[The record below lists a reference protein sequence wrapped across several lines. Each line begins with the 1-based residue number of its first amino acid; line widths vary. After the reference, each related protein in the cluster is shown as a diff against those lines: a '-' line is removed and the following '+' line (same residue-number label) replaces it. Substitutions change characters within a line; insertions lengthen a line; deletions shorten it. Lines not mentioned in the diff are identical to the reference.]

1 MKRLQH
7 ILVVLVVFTPSL
19 VAQRQPYVP
28 GPGDA
33 WERKRPEAL
42 GMSAALLDSAIAFHV
57 ANESMFDRDLR
68 AEITRR
74 NAREPHPALIGP
86 FKERGGPNGLVLRN
100 GYIVAE
106 WGDTRRVDMTF
117 SVTKSFLSAAAGLVF
132 DRGLIK
138 DVHHPVKQY
147 VRDDTFNSP
156 QNAPI
161 TWHMLLQQTSE
172 WEGTLWDKPDAADRR
187 RGYDRQLQKP
197 GTFWE
202 YNDVR
207 VNVLAYALLQVF
219 RKPIP
224 QILNDELMDPIGAS
238 DTWEYHGY
246 DNSDVII
253 DGMRMKSVSG
263 GGHWGG
269 GWWVSTRDQARFG
282 LLFLRNGMWGE
293 RRILSNEWIRLGLT
307 RCDIRPVYGYLWW
320 LNTDKQQWPQATER
334 TFAALGAGTNAIVIV
349 PEYDLVIVVRW
360 INTAKLGEL
369 IGKVLAAVNHTSG
382 E

>member
-1 MKRLQH
+1 
-7 ILVVLVVFTPSL
+7 
-19 VAQRQPYVP
+19 
-28 GPGDA
+28 
-33 WERKRPEAL
+33 
-42 GMSAALLDSAIAFHV
+42 MS
-57 ANESMFDRDLR
+57 
-68 AEITRR
+68 
-74 NAREPHPALIGP
+74 
-86 FKERGGPNGLVLRN
+86 
-100 GYIVAE
+100 
-106 WGDTRRVDMTF
+106 F
-117 SVTKSFLSAAAGLVF
+117 SVTKSFLSAAAGLAF

-147 VRDDTFNSP
+147 VRDGTFDSPHNS
-156 QNAPI
+156 AI

-172 WEGTLWDKPDAADRR
+172 WEGTLWDKPDVADRR

-207 VNVLAYALLQVF
+207 VNVLAFALLQVF

-224 QILNDELMDPIGAS
+224 QILNEELMDPIGAS

-246 DNSDVII
+246 DNSDVVI

-293 RRILSNEWIRLGLT
+293 RRILSDEWIRLSLT
-307 RCDIRPVYGYLWW
+307 PCDIRPVYGYLWW

-334 TFAALGAGTNAIVIV
+334 TFAALGAGTNAIVMV

-360 INTAKLGEL
+360 INTAKLGEF
-369 IGKVLAAVNHTSG
+369 IGKVLTAVNHTSG